1 MPSSRYGRAVVDDQ
15 DLQGLDPYDLMATEV
30 ARLDRFFAGLGDP
43 EWQAPSRCAGWS
55 VRDVLAHL
63 AATEDYNR
71 ACLDGTVQQFLG
83 EMGAKGA
90 TDIATANEIG
100 IRELDNQTPQ
110 QVLDTWRTRA
120 AENREDFRARDGGS
134 VDSSVGAYPA
144 RLQAFH
150 LAFELATHA
159 DDVAVPVTSDEATAR
174 NGWQVS
180 FGRFALKEL
189 KPDIAIDGHDGRTHV
204 RLGDVDVDLADEQ
217 FVQAVAARLPEDSGL
232 DDEAV
237 AALSATP

>member
-1 MPSSRYGRAVVDDQ
+1 MLDEQ
-15 DLQGLDPYDLMATEV
+15 DLQGLDPYDLMAAEV
-30 ARLDRFFAGLGDP
+30 ARLDRFFAGLGEA

-71 ACLDGTVQQFLG
+71 ACLDGTVQQLLG

-90 TDIATANEIG
+90 TDIATVNEIG
-100 IRELDNQTPQ
+100 IREFDSQTSQ

-120 AENREDFRARDGGS
+120 SEHREEFRARDGGS

-144 RLQAFH
+144 RWQAFH

-174 NGWQVS
+174 NAWQVR
-180 FGRFALKEL
+180 FGRFALKEM
-189 KPDIAIDGHDGRTHV
+189 KPDIAIDGHDGHTHV
-204 RLGDVDVDLADEQ
+204 RSGDVDIDVADAL

-232 DDEAV
+232 DDETA

>member
-1 MPSSRYGRAVVDDQ
+1 MIDDH
-15 DLQGLDPYDLMATEV
+15 DLEGLDPYDLMAGEA
-30 ARLDRFFAGLGDP
+30 ARLDGFFSGLGEA

-63 AATEDYNR
+63 AATEEYNR

-83 EMGAKGA
+83 ELGAKGA
-90 TDIATANEIG
+90 TDLATANDIG
-100 IRELDNQTPQ
+100 IREFDGRTPS
-110 QVLDTWRTRA
+110 QVLDTWRESA
-120 AENREDFRARDGGS
+120 SENREAFRTRDGGD
-134 VDSSVGAYPA
+134 VDSSVGAYAA

-159 DDVAVPVTSDEATAR
+159 DDVGVPVSGDEAAAR
-174 NGWQVS
+174 QAWQVR

-189 KPDIAIDGHDGRTHV
+189 KPGIAIDAHDGHTRV
-204 RLGDVDVDLADEQ
+204 RSDDVDIDLADEQ
-217 FVQAVAARLPEDSGL
+217 FVQAVAARLPADSGL
-232 DDEAV
+232 DDRTA

>member
-1 MPSSRYGRAVVDDQ
+1 MVDDQ
-15 DLQGLDPYDLMATEV
+15 DLEGLDPYDLMAAEA
-30 ARLDRFFAGLGDP
+30 ARLDRFFTGLGEP

-63 AATEDYNR
+63 AASEDYNR

-90 TDIATANEIG
+90 TDLATANEIG
-100 IRELDNQTPQ
+100 IREFDSQTPQ
-110 QVLDTWRTRA
+110 QVLDTWRTRVS
-120 AENREDFRARDGGS
+120 ENREDFRARDGGS
-134 VDSSVGAYPA
+134 VDSTVGAYPA
-144 RLQAFH
+144 RWQAFH

-159 DDVAVPVTSDEATAR
+159 DDVAVPVTGDEAAAR
-174 NGWQVS
+174 NAWQAC

-189 KPDIAIDGHDGRTHV
+189 KPDIVIDAHDGHTHV
-204 RLGDVDVDLADEQ
+204 RSGDVDVDLADEQ
-217 FVQAVAARLPEDSGL
+217 FVQAVASRLPADSGL
-232 DDEAV
+232 DDDAA

>member
-1 MPSSRYGRAVVDDQ
+1 MVDDQ
-15 DLQGLDPYDLMATEV
+15 DLQGLDPYDIMAAEV
-30 ARLDRFFAGLGDP
+30 ARLDRFFARLGEA
-43 EWQAPSRCAGWS
+43 EWQAPSRCTGWS

-63 AATEDYNR
+63 AASEDYNR

-90 TDIATANEIG
+90 TDIATVNEIG
-100 IRELDNQTPQ
+100 VREFDSQTPQ
-110 QVLDTWRTRA
+110 QVLETWRTRA
-120 AENREDFRARDGGS
+120 SENREDFRARDGGN

-144 RLQAFH
+144 RWQAFH

-159 DDVAVPVTSDEATAR
+159 DDVAVPVTSDEAAAR
-174 NGWQVS
+174 GAWQAS

-189 KPDIAIDGHDGRTHV
+189 KPDIAIDTHDGRTHV
-204 RLGDVDVDLADEQ
+204 RSGDVDVDLADEE

-232 DDEAV
+232 DGETA
-237 AALSATP
+237 AALSAIP